1 MKFKEYFT
9 DVLELTKKKL
19 ASAETEELELLRK
32 LEQIRKKQSLYKK
45 NIKEIEDKLNAE
57 TVKINKELFKD
68 TKKIDKELSTAD
80 IETPLKTAKN
90 PLEMDIIEQQTTNE
104 EVKYEFGEK
113 EFLKAEKNAT
123 KLDKQTVVIDKDFEN
138 LLKNSEQSFE
148 TDRLVWS
155 LDYIDSK
162 TIRVVDVALKVN
174 KLKPNELIE
183 ELHYLFNYF
192 LTNEVG
198 RTIEMEVD
206 LQQLF
211 ESIVDMNEIDGES
224 KNQIIEQFRQ
234 IVNYFEKTEEPTNV
248 DINNT
253 IQHSDYIKEEA
264 DDSEEDNEI
273 DYWEIYE

>member
-1 MKFKEYFT
+1 MKFKDYFT

-57 TVKINKELFKD
+57 TIKINKEIFKD
-68 TKKIDKELSTAD
+68 TKKIDKELSTTD
-80 IETPLKTAKN
+80 FETPLKTAKN
-90 PLEMDIIEQQTTNE
+90 PLEMDVIEQQTDRE
-104 EVKYEFGEK
+104 EVKYEFGERD
-113 EFLKAEKNAT
+113 FLKAEKNAT

-148 TDRLVWS
+148 THRLVWS
-155 LDYIDSK
+155 LDYVDSK
-162 TIRVVDVALKVN
+162 TIRVVDVTLKVN

-183 ELHYLFNYF
+183 ELHFLFNYF

-198 RTIEMEVD
+198 RTVEMEVD

-211 ESIVDMNEIDGES
+211 ESIVDMNELDGES
-224 KNQIIEQFRQ
+224 KNQIIEEFRQ
-234 IVNYFEKTEEPTNV
+234 FVNYFESTEEPTV

-253 IQHSDYIKEEA
+253 IQHSDTIKEEP
-264 DDSEEDNEI
+264 DENEEDNEI

>member
-1 MKFKEYFT
+1 MKFKDYFN

-19 ASAETEELELLRK
+19 ASAESEELELLRK
-32 LEQIRKKQSLYKK
+32 LEQIRKKQTLYKK
-45 NIKEIEDKLNAE
+45 SIKEIEDKLKGE
-57 TVKINKELFKD
+57 TIKINKELFKD
-68 TKKIDKELSTAD
+68 SKKIDKELSTTE
-80 IETPLKTAKN
+80 IETPLKTAEN
-90 PLEMDIIEQQTTNE
+90 PLNIDNIEE
-104 EVKYEFGEK
+104 ETIKEAKYDFGERD
-113 EFLKAEKNAT
+113 FLKAEKKAT
-123 KLDKQTVVIDKDFEN
+123 KLDKQSVVIDKDFEN

-148 TDRLVWS
+148 TDRLVWV
-155 LDYIDSK
+155 LDYVDSK
-162 TIRVVDVALKVN
+162 TIRVVDVNLKVN

-211 ESIVDMNEIDGES
+211 DSIVDLNELDGDS
-224 KNQIIEQFRQ
+224 KNQIIEEFRQ
-234 IVNYFEKTEEPTNV
+234 IVNFFEKTEEPTNI

-253 IQHSDYIKEEA
+253 IQHSDYIKEETDDNEEA
-264 DDSEEDNEI
+264 DSEI

>member
-80 IETPLKTAKN
+80 IETPLKTAEN
-90 PLEMDIIEQQTTNE
+90 PLNIDNIVE
-104 EVKYEFGEK
+104 ESNKEPTYDFGERD
-113 EFLKAEKNAT
+113 FLKAEKKAT
-123 KLDKQTVVIDKDFEN
+123 KLDKQSVVIDKDFEN

-162 TIRVVDVALKVN
+162 TIRVVDVNLKVN

-211 ESIVDMNEIDGES
+211 ESIVDMNEVDGES

-264 DDSEEDNEI
+264 DENEEDNEI